1 MAANVHAKIICF
13 LPESVPKM
21 STIFQ
26 IDQQTLLRNVTA
38 LSAIL
43 LSISMLVIP
52 AAQAQTIVGNVS
64 AGPAPYGLAI
74 DTSSLSKFLYVANG
88 GASSAT
94 IIDTKDHYSK
104 TGTVPVG
111 ITPFDVAV
119 NFATHKAYVSSFGFG
134 GGCGFSGG
142 GSVTAI
148 LKGPDFR
155 FTTTTIALGDSENA
169 LGIDLNPVTNIVYV
183 GGCRQVPATVGTVSS
198 GVVTVINGTSDTIIT
213 TIIPPSSI
221 PQALDDV
228 AVDPLTNTIY
238 AIGNFVSNFYPSFIE
253 IWVIDGS
260 TNQVTNSFTIAGACL
275 TNGGGFANIA
285 DNPATNT
292 VWLDGTNPCGGSA
305 FLWALD
311 GTTGAMKAAIQV
323 PTSSCA
329 ELLGIGVDSATN
341 IVYMADHCDHVV
353 WVYDGS
359 SYALVTALNVYPA
372 TCCPEDVT
380 VDPTTNTI
388 YVSEPD
394 SGQVTVISGAP

>member
-52 AAQAQTIVGNVS
+52 AAHAQTIVGNVS

-74 DTSSLSKFLYVANG
+74 DTSSLSKFLYLANG

-155 FTTTTIALGDSENA
+155 FTTSTIALGDSENA
-169 LGIDLNPVTNIVYV
+169 LGIDLSPVTNIVYV
-183 GGCRQVPATVGTVSS
+183 GGCRQV
-198 GVVTVINGTSDTIIT
+198 
-213 TIIPPSSI
+213 
-221 PQALDDV
+221 
-228 AVDPLTNTIY
+228 
-238 AIGNFVSNFYPSFIE
+238 
-253 IWVIDGS
+253 
-260 TNQVTNSFTIAGACL
+260 
-275 TNGGGFANIA
+275 
-285 DNPATNT
+285 PATNT

-359 SYALVTALNVYPA
+359 SYALVTALNVSPA
-372 TCCPEDVT
+372 T
-380 VDPTTNTI
+380 
-388 YVSEPD
+388 
-394 SGQVTVISGAP
+394 